1 MPDDTSSISAL
12 RATAHPVRLRIL
24 SLLTSSALSAAEI
37 ARELDLTHAN
47 ASYHLRVLADAGA
60 VVEAGEEKIRGGVAK
75 RYRHPWDEYRSTGR
89 TSASPEDGQIYVR
102 AMAEEL
108 VRRFGQRAPHTP
120 TMMTDAELWVAPQ
133 VWEEVRSLVEQ
144 ASTLLHAE
152 AQPPRTDGTLHVN
165 LTAAAFQLEQ
175 SPKRPDSR
183 RVEPEVTAR

>member
-1 MPDDTSSISAL
+1 MSDASSSVSAL

-24 SLLTSSALSAAEI
+24 SLLTASALSAAEI

-75 RYRHPWDEYRSTGR
+75 RYRHPWDEYRSTAR
-89 TSASPEDGQIYVR
+89 TSARPEDGQVYAR

-108 VRRFGQRAPHTP
+108 VRRFGQRAQDTP
-120 TMMTDAELWVAPQ
+120 AMTTDAELWVTPQ
-133 VWEEVRSLVEQ
+133 VWEEVRSLVKQ

-152 AQPPRTDGTLHVN
+152 AQPPRTEGTLHVN
-165 LTAAAFQLEQ
+165 LTAAAFQLDQ
-175 SPKRPDSR
+175 SAMRPDSR